1 MEMVTDWVRCVS
13 VTFLLSNE
21 AQTSKPKCLTSS
33 YWNSFHSV
41 TGLNSC
47 QKWKLSQWMF
57 LIFYLPFQ
65 TYEPIHTGSCGLWAV
80 EFYLERSKSIII
92 YSVSVCLSLND
103 LSVLM
108 VESWWQTKE
117 FLSEP
122 LLLKAT
128 HSQVSFLCS
137 VLPGAIT
144 SFLIGYKTIY
154 VCIRKFTSYTRKID
168 FNVNTHTGR
177 LESW

>member
-1 MEMVTDWVRCVS
+1 MFNF
-13 VTFLLSNE
+13 FLLKQFS
-21 AQTSKPKCLTSS
+21 QCYRVQFMSKVETFTVNVS
-33 YWNSFHSV
+33 Y
-41 TGLNSC
+41 
-47 QKWKLSQWMF
+47 F
-57 LIFYLPFQ
+57 LFAFSDVWTYSHRQLWVVGCRILPWTEQ
-65 TYEPIHTGSCGLWAV
+65 VDHNLLCTD
-80 EFYLERSKSIII
+80 
-92 YSVSVCLSLND
+92 CLSLND

-144 SFLIGYKTIY
+144 SFLFGYKTIY